1 MNLKNLA
8 LSLSIFAFGAVN
20 AQNEGDDFFTFN
32 QKKAKYFSLN
42 QTLYWD
48 CFILNYYEN
57 YYEAKSKEIN
67 ELLMLNDGVYLIKK
81 KASLETLFLHK
92 KYLNIN

>member
-32 QKKAKYFSLN
+32 QMEANYFSFN

-48 CFILNYYEN
+48 YFILDYYEN
-57 YYEAKSKEIN
+57 YYELKSKEVS
-67 ELLMLNDGVYLIKK
+67 ELFMLNDEVYLIKNK
-81 KASLETLFLHK
+81 KQVWKHYFYTK
-92 KYLNIN
+92 NT

>member
-32 QKKAKYFSLN
+32 QKKAKYFSFN

-57 YYEAKSKEIN
+57 YYEAKSKEII
-67 ELLMLNDGVYLIKK
+67 ELLMLNDGVYSIKK
-81 KASLETLFLHK
+81 KQVWKHYFYTK
-92 KYLNIN
+92 NI

>member
-1 MNLKNLA
+1 MNLKNLI
-8 LSLSIFAFGAVN
+8 LSLSIFAFGDVN
-20 AQNEGDDFFTFN
+20 AQNEDDDFFTFN
-32 QKKAKYFSLN
+32 QIV
-42 QTLYWD
+42 YWD